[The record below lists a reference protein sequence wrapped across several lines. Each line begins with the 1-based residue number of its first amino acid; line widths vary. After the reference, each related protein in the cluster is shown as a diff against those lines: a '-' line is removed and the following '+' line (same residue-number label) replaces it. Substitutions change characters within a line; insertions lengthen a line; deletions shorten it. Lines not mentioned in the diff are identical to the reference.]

1 MNEAATISFKTNP
14 LGRFPFVR
22 TDLPDSSRRNHN
34 FPFNET
40 NQILNCMHEGMVFQQ
55 TLLKKAYFTLKL
67 TGSGIGQL
75 AGQF

>member
-22 TDLPDSSRRNHN
+22 TDLPDHSRRIHN
-34 FPFNET
+34 FPFNES
-40 NQILNCMHEGMVFQQ
+40 NQILNCMHEGDGFSAK
-55 TLLKKAYFTLKL
+55 LLEKAYFTLKL

>member
-22 TDLPDSSRRNHN
+22 TDLPDHSRRIHN

-40 NQILNCMHEGMVFQQ
+40 NQILNCVHEGDGFSAK
-55 TLLKKAYFTLKL
+55 LLEKAYFTLKL